1 MGTQI
6 PLVSILIP
14 VTQNTVYFK
23 AALTSA
29 LFQTYDNI
37 EIIIRDNTSTTDI
50 STMVETEFLPYYD
63 KIHYIKNNTSMN
75 TIQLLQKLTDDSKGD
90 YINFLSEKDLFY
102 PLKIERMMQYFLSDE
117 SNDIQLITSSQLQID
132 ERGQLDQSA
141 DTRCFFTSDIKLNGI
156 EYGNTILKKQHGMSG
171 VTANLFKKES
181 LHEPFGYFRG
191 SPFVHEYVTATWLSI
206 LTKGEVMYIADD
218 LSFKRNLPEHP
229 ITNIEQRIEWDQLI
243 SFANQ
248 LGYLQ

>member
-14 VTQNTVYFK
+14 VTQNTVYLK

-50 STMVETEFLPYYD
+50 STMIETEFLPYYD
-63 KIHYIKNNTSMN
+63 KINYIKNNTSMN
-75 TIQLLQKLTDDSKGD
+75 TIQLLQKLIDDSKGN

-117 SNDIQLITSSQLQID
+117 SNAIQLVTSSQLQIN
-132 ERGQLDQSA
+132 ERGQVNQSVN
-141 DTRCFFTSDIKLNGI
+141 TRDFFTSDRKLNGI
-156 EYGNTILKKQHGMSG
+156 EYGNVILQKKHGTG
-171 VTANLFKKES
+171 ELTAHLFKKES

-191 SPFVHEYVTATWLSI
+191 TSFSHEYITATWLSI
-206 LTKGEVMYIADD
+206 LTKGEVMYIADS
-218 LSFKRNLPEHP
+218 LSFKRDLTEQK
-229 ITNIEQRIEWDQLI
+229 ITDVAQRNEWAQLI

-248 LGYLQ
+248 LDY